1 MLSRP
6 APRDL
11 PCQVCELESAQLAA
25 RPRVS
30 SEVVVEFTSV
40 GSPSPP
46 REPPSEAADLAPDLA
61 PPLCL
66 RLASSLLVA
75 MSALAIGATYL
86 NR

>member
-6 APRDL
+6 APRDF

-30 SEVVVEFTSV
+30 SEVVVEFT
-40 GSPSPP
+40 GRSPSPP
-46 REPPSEAADLAPDLA
+46 REPPAEAADLAPDLA